1 MFYKWFIFIICKIE
15 SYPDQSFIIKKFIH
29 IKTIMTTESETLNI
43 LRKIE
48 QIENLL
54 REVKRDLGSHNET
67 GFEKST
73 PENKNKPS
81 PKNLIEAVK
90 NGNIEQVRDFLD
102 NVAHVNEKDFD
113 NSTPLHEAARL
124 GFVDCV
130 RELAERGAEINAKD
144 DFNRT
149 PLHMTAFSGYVE
161 CMRELIKHG
170 ADVNAKN
177 VLNLTPLHIS
187 AFNKCVEIVLELLN
201 AGADPFIRDD
211 EGKTPLDMTG
221 NEKIKFLLEGYM
233 IGKK

>member
-54 REVKRDLGSHNET
+54 REVKRDLGSHDET

-73 PENKNKPS
+73 PEDKNKPS
-81 PKNLIEAVK
+81 RGELLKAANIGNL
-90 NGNIEQVRDFLD
+90 EQVRKLLD
-102 NVAHVNEKDFD
+102 NGVDVNEKDD
-113 NSTPLHEAARL
+113 NNWTPLHMAACS
-124 GFVDCV
+124 GYANCV
-130 RELAERGAEINAKD
+130 RELVEHGADVNLKNKRD
-144 DFNRT
+144 ST
-149 PLHMTAFSGYVE
+149 PLNLAVFNNRIE
-161 CMRELIKHG
+161 CVHELIKHG
-170 ADVNAKN
+170 ADINTKN
-177 VLNLTPLHIS
+177 KNGWIPLHNSVLN
-187 AFNKCVEIVLELLN
+187 NYVEIVLELLN
-201 AGADPFIRDD
+201 AGADPFIEDD
-211 EGKTPLDMTG
+211 EGKSPLDMAG